1 MSDATARGAHLTAA
15 IVIPALNEEEAIGD
29 SVREILEHAQR
40 LPGQGVAVD
49 VVRVVV
55 VDNGSTDRTA
65 EVARAAGAEVVSEPR
80 RGYGRACASGVL
92 GAGDVDL
99 IIQMDGDGSDD
110 PADLPAMLAPVLA
123 RTADLVTGSRVAR
136 AQPGALEPQQ
146 RFGNWLASRLLRFRF
161 GARVTDIGPFRV
173 IRRDTLLA
181 LGMSEMTYGW
191 STEMTARAAR
201 RGLRITEVPVNFRV
215 RAAGESKVSGSLR
228 ASLKAGERIIGCV
241 FRAARDRPDAATE
254 PFPR

>member
-1 MSDATARGAHLTAA
+1 MTDATGTNRLTAA
-15 IVIPALNEEEAIGD
+15 IVIPALDEEEVIGV
-29 SVREILEHAQR
+29 SVRAIFDHAER
-40 LPGQGVAVD
+40 IRTGNLGVD
-49 VVRVVV
+49 IIRIVV

-65 EVARAAGAEVVSEPR
+65 EVARAAGATVVSEPR

-92 GAGDVDL
+92 GTGDVDL

-110 PADLPAMLAPVLA
+110 PADLPAMLAPMIA
-123 RTADLVTGSRVAR
+123 GTADLVTGSRVAR

-146 RFGNWLASRLLRFRF
+146 RFGSWLASRLLRLRF

-173 IRRDTLLA
+173 IRRDTLLG

-201 RGLRITEVPVNFRV
+201 RGLRITEIPVNFRV

-241 FRAARDRPDAATE
+241 FRSARDRPDAATE